1 MIERFQDYASNERT
15 FLSWIRTAVAIAG
28 FGFVVEK
35 LPGNLAPLSN
45 TGAALLI
52 LSAALVLLSAL
63 RFLIIRRQ
71 ISRDSISSSAFAALE
86 VIFVMLLAVLLGSIG
101 VFLFHLR

>member
-35 LPGNLAPLSN
+35 LPGNTTTLST
-45 TGAALLI
+45 TGAVLLI
-52 LSAALVLLSAL
+52 LSAVLVLLSAV

-71 ISRDSISSSAFAALE
+71 ISQDRISSTAFLALE
-86 VIFVMLLAVLLGSIG
+86 VIFVTLLAVLLGSVG